1 MTDSERH
8 FIILKSRDDF
18 KIEIKKIILDE
29 YEFVQNV
36 QFLNTKDT
44 LRNLHLDKLMVKKLI
59 DDKLKKL
66 NLTFYNV
73 DIYEDEKSIDVSF
86 GFEVD
91 STEYLYSVEVD
102 LKKEMRN
109 KKIDKILK

>member
-36 QFLNTKDT
+36 QFLNTKF
-44 LRNLHLDKLMVKKLI
+44 RNPHLDKLMVKKLI

-73 DIYEDEKSIDVSF
+73 DIYENEKSIDVSF
-86 GFEVD
+86 GFEVG
-91 STEYLYSVEVD
+91 STEYLHSVEVD

-109 KKIDKILK
+109 KRIDKILK

>member
-29 YEFVQNV
+29 YEFVQYV

-66 NLTFYNV
+66 NLTFFNV
-73 DIYEDEKSIDVSF
+73 DY
-86 GFEVD
+86 
-91 STEYLYSVEVD
+91 TEYLHSVEVD